1 MYADDVILLSDSA
14 TGLQNSLNDLLQY
27 CHEWK
32 LDVNLKKTKIVAFHQ
47 RKSLNSKFYFGK
59 DVIELVDNYQY
70 LGIIFHKNGN
80 FSVVWKN
87 LYCKATR
94 AYFSLRKHFNIY
106 NQVQVWTLTSLFDS
120 FVVPILTYCS
130 EIWEA
135 FLSPNNRNAATFK
148 NNLFND
154 NQPLEKLH
162 IRFCK
167 QVLGKHNKGSSY
179 GCRTELGRLPLSL
192 STYCTLLKYWFR
204 LMSFG
209 TNTIAF
215 KALLA
220 NIILLHRNKSCWLK
234 TIDSLLNLVH
244 KTCAD
249 FQYLSEKETI
259 ASVRSISTLIF
270 IKKSQAALHANKKL
284 TIYKEIKHNYLFGPY
299 LAKVV
304 DFKKGVAV
312 SKMRLSAHNLPIE
325 TGRYCNTP
333 RQSRFCGVCNQNEIG
348 DEFYYCMVCPQHE
361 FLHLR
366 ATFLTDLNM
375 INSNFQLLDKKS
387 LFSYIISVADTS
399 ISTIYSTYFF
409 NVFKLYNSLLK

>member
-1 MYADDVILLSDSA
+1 MLYADDVVLLSDSA

-47 RKSLNSKFYFGK
+47 RKSLNSKFYFVK

-87 LYCKATR
+87 LYCKAMR

-106 NQVQVWTLTSLFDS
+106 NQVQVRTLTSLFDS

-130 EIWEA
+130 EVWGA

-167 QVLGKHNKGSSY
+167 HVLGIHNKGSNY
-179 GCRTELGRLPLSL
+179 ACRTELGRLPLSL

-220 NIILLHRNKSCWLK
+220 NNILLHRNKSCWLK
-234 TIDSLLNLVH
+234 TIGSLLNLVH

-249 FQYLSEKETI
+249 FQYLNEKE
-259 ASVRSISTLIF
+259 L
-270 IKKSQAALHANKKL
+270 
-284 TIYKEIKHNYLFGPY
+284 
-299 LAKVV
+299 
-304 DFKKGVAV
+304 
-312 SKMRLSAHNLPIE
+312 
-325 TGRYCNTP
+325 
-333 RQSRFCGVCNQNEIG
+333 
-348 DEFYYCMVCPQHE
+348 
-361 FLHLR
+361 
-366 ATFLTDLNM
+366 
-375 INSNFQLLDKKS
+375 
-387 LFSYIISVADTS
+387 
-399 ISTIYSTYFF
+399 
-409 NVFKLYNSLLK
+409 LLK